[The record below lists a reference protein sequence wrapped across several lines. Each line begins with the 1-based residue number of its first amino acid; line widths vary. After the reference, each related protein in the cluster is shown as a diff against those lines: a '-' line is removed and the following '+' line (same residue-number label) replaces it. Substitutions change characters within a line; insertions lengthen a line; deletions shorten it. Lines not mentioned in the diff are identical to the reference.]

1 MGKHKV
7 LTREEYAEKF
17 NEQMNRFNYIPQ
29 EGEVIVQA
37 KAPYPDYWFVS
48 NKGYVFTAYYKDVQ
62 VLCDNPT
69 EQGLKN
75 KAGKRAGK
83 KWRYRSSKIPGG
95 DVPSWKVV
103 ADHFCKCEFSGYE
116 GEEKDI
122 HHIQKRA
129 TFQPDE
135 GHLCNRADNLQ
146 ILPKSVHKELTKFS
160 SKTSEEYDKEIE
172 AKIKKSGCPQYYTN
186 DLMSL
191 IEPLLK
197 ELKKNGAAGAIYL
210 MDESDPNNIK
220 AKAYTLNDIEFIE
233 D

>member
-1 MGKHKV
+1 MGKHTT
-7 LTREEYAEKF
+7 LTRKEYANKF

-48 NKGYVFTAYYKDVQ
+48 NKGYVFTAY
-62 VLCDNPT
+62 
-69 EQGLKN
+69 
-75 KAGKRAGK
+75 
-83 KWRYRSSKIPGG
+83 RSSKIPGG
-95 DVPSWKVV
+95 DVPAWKVV
-103 ADHFCKCEFSGYE
+103 ADHFCECEFPGYE
-116 GEEKDI
+116 DEEKDI

-129 TFQPDE
+129 TFQSDE